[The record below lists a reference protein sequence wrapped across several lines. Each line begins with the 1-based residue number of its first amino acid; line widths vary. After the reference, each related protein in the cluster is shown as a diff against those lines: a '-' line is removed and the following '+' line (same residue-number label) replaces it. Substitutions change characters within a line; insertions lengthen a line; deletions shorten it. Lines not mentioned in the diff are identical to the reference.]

1 MYQESAE
8 ETRRPAGRRRSYT
21 RLSMPILVAA
31 IALAGLSWY
40 AIQPDV
46 ATARIGKGITAYAAK
61 TPVVHETGGIV
72 DRLLVREGQNVKG
85 GEVLAIVAGTKVTA
99 PSDGTVVDLTVR
111 APGDVLAP
119 GDAVLSIVPRAVLV
133 LEV

>member
-1 MYQESAE
+1 MHQESAE
-8 ETRRPAGRRRSYT
+8 ETIPPAAGRRSYT
-21 RLSMPILVAA
+21 RLSLPILAAA

-40 AIQPDV
+40 AVQPDV
-46 ATARIGKGITAYAAK
+46 ATARIGKGITAYAAR
-61 TPVVHETGGIV
+61 TPIVHEPGGIV

-85 GEVLAIVAGTKVTA
+85 GDVLAIVDGAKVKA
-99 PSDGTVVDLTVR
+99 PNDGTVVDLKVR

>member
-1 MYQESAE
+1 MHQESAE
-8 ETRRPAGRRRSYT
+8 ETHRPAGRRRSYS
-21 RLSMPILVAA
+21 RLSLPILVAA
-31 IALAGLSWY
+31 FALAGLSWY
-40 AIQPDV
+40 AVQPDV

-61 TPVVHETGGIV
+61 TPVIHEAGGTV

-85 GEVLAIVAGTKVTA
+85 GDVMAIVDGQKITA
-99 PSDGTVVDLTVR
+99 PNDGTVVDLSVR